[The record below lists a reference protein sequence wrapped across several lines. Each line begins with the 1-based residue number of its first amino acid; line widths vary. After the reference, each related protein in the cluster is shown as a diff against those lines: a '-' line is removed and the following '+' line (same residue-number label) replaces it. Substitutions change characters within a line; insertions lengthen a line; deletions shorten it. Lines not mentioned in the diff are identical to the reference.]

1 MKNQI
6 AVTQRYHRLAV
17 IGLWMVSMALGA
29 LMVIGV
35 GYTERHATHVSLSTN
50 LADAYDRAKQA
61 VAAEESLERK
71 YRLEPSEAVRSRHR
85 TASDELIAALHEV
98 SHLGNATDRA
108 LSDAVLHDHVDYVV
122 STGRMFDAVDA
133 GNHKLATEIDN
144 REIDPVAESIH
155 QRVQTAA
162 DSHRRQA
169 LADVALL
176 LRIVD
181 SVFAVLLVGL
191 LAGLVLLVLFSR
203 ILRHERQLA
212 VIAREHEH
220 QALHDALTGLPNRV
234 LFTRRTEDAIERRGM
249 GRHVAVM
256 VLDLDRFKEV
266 NDSLGHGSGDLLLH
280 GIARR
285 FSALLDTK
293 ATLARLS
300 GDEFAV
306 VLPDIADIAEAADV
320 GARLVKALKES
331 FDLSGHAVS
340 VGVSIGISV
349 APENGTTVS
358 ELLHTADAAMY
369 IAKHNQAGVTIFTQE
384 AASEFWGNGD
394 LPGRKGRRKLGLEP
408 NAYGT

>member
-1 MKNQI
+1 M
-6 AVTQRYHRLAV
+6 
-17 IGLWMVSMALGA
+17 
-29 LMVIGV
+29 
-35 GYTERHATHVSLSTN
+35 
-50 LADAYDRAKQA
+50 
-61 VAAEESLERK
+61 
-71 YRLEPSEAVRSRHR
+71 
-85 TASDELIAALHEV
+85 
-98 SHLGNATDRA
+98 
-108 LSDAVLHDHVDYVV
+108 
-122 STGRMFDAVDA
+122 
-133 GNHKLATEIDN
+133 
-144 REIDPVAESIH
+144 
-155 QRVQTAA
+155 
-162 DSHRRQA
+162 
-169 LADVALL
+169 
-176 LRIVD
+176 
-181 SVFAVLLVGL
+181 
-191 LAGLVLLVLFSR
+191 
-203 ILRHERQLA
+203 
-212 VIAREHEH
+212 
-220 QALHDALTGLPNRV
+220 
-234 LFTRRTEDAIERRGM
+234 
-249 GRHVAVM
+249 
-256 VLDLDRFKEV
+256 DLDGFKGV